1 MGARVIAAASTEE
14 KLALCREKGA
24 IATINYETEDLKT
37 RIKELTNGK
46 GVDVV
51 YDPVGGK
58 FSEAALRG
66 MAWKGRYLVVGFAN
80 GEIPKL
86 PMNLPL
92 LKGCAVVGVFWGQ
105 FAKLEPKA
113 SFQNT
118 RQLLAW
124 IQEGAIAQLVG
135 KRYALAEAPQAL
147 QDLMDRKMLGKG
159 VVLLVA
165 SI

>member
-1 MGARVIAAASTEE
+1 MTG
-14 KLALCREKGA
+14 
-24 IATINYETEDLKT
+24 
-37 RIKELTNGK
+37 GK

-58 FSEAALRG
+58 FSDAALRV

-105 FAKLEPKA
+105 FAKVEPNA
-113 SFQNT
+113 SLQNT
-118 RQLLAW
+118 RQLLTW
-124 IQEGAIAQLVG
+124 IQEAAIAQHVG
-135 KRYALAEAPQAL
+135 KKYRLEEAHQAL
-147 QDLMDRKMLGKG
+147 QDLLDRRMLGKG
-159 VVLLVA
+159 VVFL
-165 SI
+165 